1 MISCHALVALLCPF
15 VCSHLNISP
24 FEWYS
29 KCWTSSL
36 VIRISSFHVLLCM
49 VRVLK
54 PVWIG
59 HVDKGRV
66 VFHHFSHSSIKQKL
80 CNLQKSME
88 QFMPLSLFVF
98 TSVRLRFKWSVQT
111 KLYQEIS
118 FSHAFMS
125 SSPVKRLVAG
135 KRLVQHGFGFE
146 CLGCWPCRTA
156 KVASSS
162 LAIPSKSLE
171 QLVTLMIWKK
181 CWPQTEFCSFCF
193 GTFSEETWQRLSTA
207 NIFAICAVSSW
218 FAFMSNTVP

>member
-1 MISCHALVALLCPF
+1 MPFCLFPPQHLTFWVIQQVLNKQPCHPYMC
-15 VCSHLNISP
+15 
-24 FEWYS
+24 
-29 KCWTSSL
+29 
-36 VIRISSFHVLLCM
+36 SFHVFLCA

-88 QFMPLSLFVF
+88 QFMPLSLFVL
-98 TSVRLRFKWSVQT
+98 TSVRLRFKWFVQP

-156 KVASSS
+156 PAASS
-162 LAIPSKSLE
+162 LPVMPSQSTQCLKISHSRHVFVE
-171 QLVTLMIWKK
+171 
-181 CWPQTEFCSFCF
+181 CF
-193 GTFSEETWQRLSTA
+193 VVHAWSEEFW
-207 NIFAICAVSSW
+207 
-218 FAFMSNTVP
+218 

>member
-1 MISCHALVALLCPF
+1 
-15 VCSHLNISP
+15 
-24 FEWYS
+24 
-29 KCWTSSL
+29 
-36 VIRISSFHVLLCM
+36 
-49 VRVLK
+49 
-54 PVWIG
+54 
-59 HVDKGRV
+59 
-66 VFHHFSHSSIKQKL
+66 
-80 CNLQKSME
+80 ME
-88 QFMPLSLFVF
+88 QFMPLSLFVL
-98 TSVRLRFKWSVQT
+98 TSVRLRFKWFVQP

-181 CWPQTEFCSFCF
+181 VLTSNRILFILLW
-193 GTFSEETWQRLSTA
+193 
-207 NIFAICAVSSW
+207 NIFRRDVTKIEHSKHFCNLCCEFMVCIHVQHCALT
-218 FAFMSNTVP
+218 FKLGALTKPI

>member
-1 MISCHALVALLCPF
+1 
-15 VCSHLNISP
+15 
-24 FEWYS
+24 
-29 KCWTSSL
+29 
-36 VIRISSFHVLLCM
+36 
-49 VRVLK
+49 
-54 PVWIG
+54 
-59 HVDKGRV
+59 
-66 VFHHFSHSSIKQKL
+66 
-80 CNLQKSME
+80 ME
-88 QFMPLSLFVF
+88 QFMPLSLFVL
-98 TSVRLRFKWSVQT
+98 TSVRLRFKWFVQP

-193 GTFSEETWQRLSTA
+193 GTFQKRRDKDWAQQTFLQSVLWVHGLHSCPILCPNVQTWC
-207 NIFAICAVSSW
+207 FD
-218 FAFMSNTVP
+218 